1 VSTQNPASVLS
12 GEEAYEQAEK
22 REQLRAA
29 GLPVLTGRGEDLE
42 RAWQALGDEMERGRV
57 VRAAADRR
65 AARRAAACDEQRR
78 TA

>member
-1 VSTQNPASVLS
+1 MAPEPLS
-12 GEEAYEQAEK
+12 GEETFEQAEK

-29 GLPVLTGRGEDLE
+29 GLPILTSRGEDLQ

-57 VRAAADRR
+57 ARAADDRR
-65 AARRAAACDEQRR
+65 AARRAAECDKQRR